1 MTTRADTMT
10 MKSTPAAR
18 AAAWLEH
25 NALILDTETTGLDS
39 DAEVIELAVIDCAGQ
54 SLIDT
59 LVRPAR
65 QIPADAT
72 AIHGITDQM
81 VATAPSWPEVRGQ
94 LLELLASGRHLVIYN
109 ASYDLRLIRQSDAL
123 HGLETPV
130 MAAHCAMLTYA
141 EHWGDI
147 DQRRGGYRWQ
157 RLGYAAAQQG
167 VEIQGKAHRAMAD
180 CLTTLGVLRAMAR
193 SA

>member
-1 MTTRADTMT
+1 
-10 MKSTPAAR
+10 MKTPAAR
-18 AAAWLEH
+18 AAAWLAS
-25 NALILDTETTGLDS
+25 NALILDTETTGLDG

-54 SLIDT
+54 TLIDT

-65 QIPADAT
+65 PIPADAT

-81 VATAPSWPEVRGQ
+81 VAAAPGWADVRAQ

-123 HGLETPV
+123 HGLETPD

-141 EHWGDI
+141 EHWGELD
-147 DQRRGGYRWQ
+147 RRGIGYRWQ
-157 RLGYAAAQQG
+157 RLGNAAVQQG
-167 VEIQGKAHRAMAD
+167 VKIQGQAHRALAD
-180 CLTTLGVLRAMAR
+180 CLTTLGILRAMAKT
-193 SA
+193 A